1 MAEAKK
7 QAEKKV
13 YSKNYYIKNI
23 GSIGGLPVDASID
36 KALDSA
42 LSNVK
47 AKATD
52 FHVSEKEYE
61 LLVKNSKLQIG
72 ITQKAK

>member
-7 QAEKKV
+7 QTEKKV
-13 YSKNYYIKNI
+13 YSKNYYIKDV
-23 GSIGGLPVDASID
+23 GPIGGKPVDAATD
-36 KALDSA
+36 KALNDA
-42 LSNVK
+42 LSEVK
-47 AKATD
+47 GKASD

-61 LLVKNSKLQIG
+61 LIVKNSKLQIG